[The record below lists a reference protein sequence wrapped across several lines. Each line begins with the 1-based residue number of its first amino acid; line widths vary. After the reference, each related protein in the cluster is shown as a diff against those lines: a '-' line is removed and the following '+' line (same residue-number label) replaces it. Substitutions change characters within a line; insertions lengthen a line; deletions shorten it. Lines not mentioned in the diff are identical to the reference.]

1 MMVKTVERGAHMPQH
16 ESIRF
21 KKRSQVTIPKDFV
34 DALQLHEGDR
44 LECRLEDGKIVIV
57 PTVEVPRDQAWF
69 WSEQWQKEENEV
81 EQELRDGRV
90 SAPMNLDETLSA
102 LDDLS
107 KEK

>member
-1 MMVKTVERGAHMPQH
+1 MVKTLERGAHMKR

-21 KKRSQVTIPKDFV
+21 KKRSQITIPKEFV

-57 PTVEVPRDQAWF
+57 PMVEVPKDQAWF
-69 WSEQWQKEENEV
+69 WSEEWQKEEREV
-81 EQELRDGRV
+81 EQQLRDGRV
-90 SAPMNLDETLSA
+90 SPPMNFEDTLAA